1 MLDLGKT
8 IGRLARAALLILAAG
23 SLGPAHA
30 TSTYTYGE
38 NEYVVVAGGMAP
50 DHQHAIAAHGS
61 GDYGSDNF
69 HLYLLAEP
77 GGKVIGPLEEVEGF
91 DTGPGSYSA
100 VWSPDSRYVGVLYRG
115 DRHVVALNLYRI
127 ERGRAFPITGALP
140 LSAVSASADNL
151 DVRSRHLELTWQG
164 DKRFLLK
171 EESTLKRDA
180 SALSGKLA
188 GFHAPGSGNGR
199 LRSLFRRGRVR
210 DGARRQIP
218 NRRPQAGGSRALS
231 AG

>member
-1 MLDLGKT
+1 
-8 IGRLARAALLILAAG
+8 LILAPAFV
-23 SLGPAHA
+23 GPAQA

-38 NEYVVVAGGMAP
+38 NEYVVVDNGMAP

-61 GDYGSDNF
+61 GDYGSDDF

-127 ERGRAFPITGALP
+127 EHGRAYPITGALP
-140 LSAVSASADNL
+140 LSAASGNLENL

-180 SALSGKLA
+180 SAPAGKLA
-188 GFHAPGSGNGR
+188 SFMRPDPESDGFEVFSAAAACEMAPG
-199 LRSLFRRGRVR
+199 
-210 DGARRQIP
+210 DKYQIVDLKP
-218 NRRPQAGGSRALS
+218 VAS
-231 AG
+231 AP